1 MKKFPSSVTIHSYE
15 KPAAKND
22 AKGESM
28 ENIKVDVIIPVYH
41 PGKEFS
47 VLLER
52 LTEQTAVIHRI
63 IAMNTEENY
72 WNKELEQKY
81 PLLEVH
87 HLKKSEFDHGG
98 TRAWAAELSDAEIM
112 VFMTQDA
119 VPADRNLIENLVK
132 ALEKEKMIAAAY
144 ARQLAKKTD
153 SAIERFT
160 RNFNYPAESRVKTQ
174 ADIQALGIKTYFCSN
189 SCAMYR
195 KSTYEEL
202 GGFLPEAIFNE
213 DMVFASTAINAGYSV
228 AYVAE
233 ARVIHSH
240 NYTGF
245 QQFQR
250 NFDNGVSHADN
261 QEAFHNVETL
271 GEGKRLV
278 FDTARYLIRH
288 HEFGQLFRLVYI
300 SGCKVVGY
308 KLGEKYYKL
317 PKKLISFCTMNKK
330 YWQE

>member
-1 MKKFPSSVTIHSYE
+1 
-15 KPAAKND
+15 
-22 AKGESM
+22 
-28 ENIKVDVIIPVYH
+28 
-41 PGKEFS
+41 
-47 VLLER
+47 
-52 LTEQTAVIHRI
+52 
-63 IAMNTEENY
+63 
-72 WNKELEQKY
+72 
-81 PLLEVH
+81 
-87 HLKKSEFDHGG
+87 
-98 TRAWAAELSDAEIM
+98 
-112 VFMTQDA
+112 
-119 VPADRNLIENLVK
+119 
-132 ALEKEKMIAAAY
+132 
-144 ARQLAKKTD
+144 
-153 SAIERFT
+153 
-160 RNFNYPAESRVKTQ
+160 
-174 ADIQALGIKTYFCSN
+174 
-189 SCAMYR
+189 MYR

-213 DMVFASTAINAGYSV
+213 DMVFTSTAINAGYSV

-261 QEAFHNVETL
+261 QEVFHNVKAL

-278 FDTARYLIRH
+278 FDTARYLVRH
-288 HEFGQLFRLVYI
+288 HEFAQLFRLVYI
-300 SGCKVVGY
+300 SGCKAVGY